1 MKIENFEQQNEF
13 NEKIFEILQ
22 NHFTYEEQ
30 SRKMITDLSASIAQ
44 STKAM
49 TKIAS
54 SMSGR
59 QIRLTIAFVAVG
71 AFTVKK
77 YRDLEK
83 RVEKLEEAR

>member
-54 SMSGR
+54 NMSGR
-59 QIRLTIAFVAVG
+59 QTKLTIAFIVVG
-71 AFTVKK
+71 AFAVKK

>member
-54 SMSGR
+54 RMSGR
-59 QIRLTIAFVAVG
+59 QTRLTIAFVAVG
-71 AFTVKK
+71 AFAVKK